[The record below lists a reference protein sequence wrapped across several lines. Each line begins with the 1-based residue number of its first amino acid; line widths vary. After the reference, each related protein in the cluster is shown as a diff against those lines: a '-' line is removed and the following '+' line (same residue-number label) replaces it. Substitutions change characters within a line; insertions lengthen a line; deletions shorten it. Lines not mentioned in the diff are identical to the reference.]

1 VFQQNF
7 DLFLKDIQKG
17 VAYFDNKEILQDVTA
32 EYIDIDA
39 RLKAKVLENR
49 YLELW
54 KKQQGHRNAG
64 N

>member
-1 VFQQNF
+1 
-7 DLFLKDIQKG
+7 LKDISRSCL
-17 VAYFDNKEILQDVTA
+17 FDTKEITTRLTA

-49 YLELW
+49 YLELL
-54 KKQQGHRNAG
+54 KKQNKVTRNAG